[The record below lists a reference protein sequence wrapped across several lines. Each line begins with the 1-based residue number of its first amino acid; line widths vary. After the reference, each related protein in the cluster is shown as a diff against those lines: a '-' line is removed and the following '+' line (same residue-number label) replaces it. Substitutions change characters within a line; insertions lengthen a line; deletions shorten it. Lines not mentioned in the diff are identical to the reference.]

1 MSNGGMA
8 EETVGQGREVD
19 SDGSSLIW
27 FAVVL
32 FILVNIAVLIAGG
45 FGPATADIQS
55 KNKATPSAVEA
66 VVQ

>member
-45 FGPATADIQS
+45 FGPATAESQS
-55 KNKATPSAVEA
+55 KNKTTPSAVEA

>member
-8 EETVGQGREVD
+8 EDTVGQGREVD

-32 FILVNIAVLIAGG
+32 FILVNIAVLVAGG
-45 FGPATADIQS
+45 FGPATAESES
-55 KNKATPSAVEA
+55 KNKTTPAAVET
-66 VVQ
+66 VIR